1 MVDDPYFNLTHP
13 NQNGIIVVLARR
25 GAAIRDILIPDTAN
39 GMQRYRSIVLQ
50 GDNRTNFGAVR
61 FGFED
66 EGNLMSMTNQLPM
79 NYPFLN
85 FYDQNWSMYADA
97 NEPHRVRFVH
107 DLVEVIY
114 EFSLSNINELIMTS
128 IVSAP
133 VYQSVIADPTN
144 NIYFNLR
151 GFGNLS
157 TVRTSEVTESS
168 RTGFSR
174 SCSTI

>member
-1 MVDDPYFNLTHP
+1 MLDDPYFNLTHP

-25 GAAIRDILIPDTAN
+25 GAAIRDILIPYNTN

-50 GDNRTNFGAVR
+50 GDNRTHFGAVR

-66 EGNLMSMTNQLPM
+66 ESNPSSMINQLPM

-85 FYDQNWSMYADA
+85 FYDQNWSMYADS
-97 NEPHRVRFVH
+97 NKPHRVRFVH

-114 EFSLSNINELIMTS
+114 EFSLSNTNELIMTS

-133 VYQSVIADPTN
+133 IYQSVIADPTN

-157 TVRTSEVTESS
+157 TVNTNEITVNS
-168 RTGFSR
+168 RHGILSF
-174 SCSTI
+174 I